1 VAFGAAPLLRFCCL
15 GAAGGAAG
23 SVAGCA
29 PPAPDAAR
37 VSASCWGCV
46 EITLMGVMFAVEKVL
61 LKEASGFLAGVDHC
75 CQILPGLL
83 GQSSQKN

>member
-1 VAFGAAPLLRFCCL
+1 
-15 GAAGGAAG
+15 
-23 SVAGCA
+23 
-29 PPAPDAAR
+29 
-37 VSASCWGCV
+37 
-46 EITLMGVMFAVEKVL
+46 MGVMFAVEKVL